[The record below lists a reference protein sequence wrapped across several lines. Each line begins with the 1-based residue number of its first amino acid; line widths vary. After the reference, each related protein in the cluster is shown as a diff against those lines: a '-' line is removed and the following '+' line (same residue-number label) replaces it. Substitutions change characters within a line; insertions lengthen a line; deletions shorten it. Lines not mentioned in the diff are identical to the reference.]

1 MKNFLLNKPIQ
12 IFYFI
17 FGMKNKIFVI
27 SEKKILSFK
36 LSIQANFV
44 FLRGLSLFSVSFY
57 NSIKKSSKIW
67 FHFQT

>member
-44 FLRGLSLFSVSFY
+44 FLR
-57 NSIKKSSKIW
+57 
-67 FHFQT
+67 